1 MMHWWRKLRGL
12 RLLPERHWTN
22 PSLLI
27 WECTRCHMQGQISF
41 QFHHIQVLLGTRT
54 CNCHHLVT
62 PNPPCRLI
70 SCNKQILTKCQIY
83 CKTTSLVV
91 CRDSILVAKEHPW
104 WSLKAPQYLQM
115 RVAPHFEFFDQ
126 NLLDLLTSPW
136 HYSLLFKLSIVLT
149 SSYLMKVLCFIKL
162 FLSD

>member
-91 CRDSILVAKEHPW
+91 CKDSTLVAKEHPW

-115 RVAPHFEFFDQ
+115 RVAPHFEIWPKFAWPA
-126 NLLDLLTSPW
+126 DLSMASFP
-136 HYSLLFKLSIVLT
+136 SLQIVYIVLT
-149 SSYLMKVLCFIKL
+149 CSHLMKVLCFIKL
-162 FLSD
+162 FLPD